1 MNAIQINALQQCA
14 WDGVG
19 GVGVGSECAS
29 KYTVGT
35 FIQTLHLRCQLD
47 LDLENGNPIFSQYSL
62 T

>member
-19 GVGVGSECAS
+19 EGGSECAS
-29 KYTVGT
+29 KYTVRT

-47 LDLENGNPIFSQYSL
+47 LDLENGNPIFSQDSL